1 MGVVSPTGVPLAILE
16 IGTDGY
22 TVLTPCGNTTEVLG
36 GDPIHDVRVVLD
48 PGHGGPID
56 TGAVAPTGM
65 PEKDLN
71 LRVARSARHLLEE
84 RGISTVLTRT
94 FDYAVPLGVRAQ
106 FADRLGAN
114 VMVSIHHNA
123 PTPNPSAQPGVEVFV
138 QSRSL
143 ESRRLGGIL
152 WEESMDSLSD
162 FDVQWS
168 SAPDAGVMTVLN
180 TRGSDAYGIIRG
192 PQTPTALIELGYIS
206 NRAEAELYQ
215 TPQYVPTAAQSV
227 ADAIERYLI
236 TDDGGSG
243 FVESRT
249 FNPQPGVGRDV
260 CVEPDLG

>member
-1 MGVVSPTGVPLAILE
+1 MAVLE

-22 TVLTPCGNTTEVLG
+22 TVLTPCGNTAEVLS

-71 LRVARSARHLLEE
+71 LRVARSAQHLLEE

-94 FDYAVPLGVRAQ
+94 YDYAVPLGVRAQ

-123 PTPNPSAQPGVEVFV
+123 PTTNPSEQPGVEVFV
-138 QSRSL
+138 QSRSP

-152 WEESMDSLSD
+152 WEESMDSLSG
-162 FDVQWS
+162 FDVEWS

-192 PQTPTALIELGYIS
+192 PETPTALIELGYIS
-206 NRAEAELYQ
+206 NRPEAELHQ
-215 TPQYVPTAAQSV
+215 TAQYVPTAAQSV

-236 TDDGGSG
+236 TDDSGSG

-249 FNPQPGVGRDV
+249 FNPQPGVGSGV